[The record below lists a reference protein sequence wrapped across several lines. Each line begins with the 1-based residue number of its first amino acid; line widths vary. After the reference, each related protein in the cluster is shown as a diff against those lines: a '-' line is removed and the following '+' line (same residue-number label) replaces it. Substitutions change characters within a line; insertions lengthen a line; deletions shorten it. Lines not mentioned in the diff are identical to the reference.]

1 MEAKQIVIEKVSPS
15 DLVKAI
21 SKEVSKYIN
30 EDKVKREAESS
41 PEYISPLELSNIFNV
56 SVTTI
61 YNWEHKG
68 CFKGY
73 RIGGRKRYLK
83 SEVLSYAE
91 SCKNKE

>member
-1 MEAKQIVIEKVSPS
+1 MEAEQTLIEKISPS

-21 SKEVSKYIN
+21 SKEVSKHIS

-41 PEYISPLELSNIFNV
+41 PEYISPLEVSNIFNV

-68 CFKGY
+68 YFKGY

-83 SEVLSYAE
+83 TEVLTYAE